1 MGTDGVRER
10 YINPCADFGFEKL
23 SGMGMDKGLFSVWQL
38 PVMPVSKSSKI
49 SCAWAK
55 ELQSIN
61 CILAGLKWGMPLKNP
76 G

>member
-49 SCAWAK
+49 SCA
-55 ELQSIN
+55 
-61 CILAGLKWGMPLKNP
+61 
-76 G
+76 

>member
-10 YINPCADFGFEKL
+10 YINPCAEFGFEKL
-23 SGMGMDKGLFSVWQL
+23 SVTGMDKELFSVWQL
-38 PVMPVSKSSKI
+38 PVMPVSKFSKI

-55 ELQSIN
+55 VLQSIN